1 MEEGKPI
8 SDFDAIRPF
17 YDSEVPAAIERL
29 RQQPSFH
36 TALKF
41 VFPDTPLDRLDQA
54 ISEIKTI
61 EDFQNFIAS
70 AAVKKIIEVST
81 HGVNIGGLENLDAKK
96 AFLFI
101 SNHRDIVLDSAFLN
115 YELYQNNFPTTRI
128 AIGSNL
134 LQRPWI
140 EDLVKLNK
148 NFIVHR
154 DVHSRLAYEYSM
166 RLSGFISHSIIDE
179 NISVW
184 IAQKEGRAK
193 NGNDKTHAGLVKM
206 FGMSARG
213 EDIPAFYNSLNIA
226 PVSISYEIEPCG
238 GLKAREMFIR
248 ASQGNYKKEDGE
260 DLRSMQIGIT
270 GDKGKVHFQF
280 SAPLEKNKI
289 SSCFEGYS
297 KNDSIKNLA
306 IKIDEL
312 IIGSYHLFPN
322 NYVAYYLKT
331 GDNRFNDLFT
341 SEQLNIFNDLMDF
354 ELAGF
359 EFGFEELKP
368 YFIDIYANPIINKIN
383 IGAI

>member
-1 MEEGKPI
+1 MEEGNPT

-29 RQQPSFH
+29 RLQPSFH
-36 TALKF
+36 NALKF
-41 VFPDTPLDRLDQA
+41 VFPDTPVEKLEQA
-54 ISEIKTI
+54 ISGISTI
-61 EDFQNFIAS
+61 DDFQNIIAS
-70 AAVKKIIEVST
+70 AAVKKIIEIST
-81 HGVNIGGLENLDAKK
+81 HGVSIGGLDKLNADK

-115 YELYQNNFPTTRI
+115 YELFLNNFPTTRI

-154 DVHSRLAYEYSM
+154 EVHSRLAYEYSM
-166 RLSGFISHSIIDE
+166 RLSGFITHSILDE
-179 NISVW
+179 NSSVW
-184 IAQKEGRAK
+184 IAQKEGRSK

-213 EDIPAFYNSLNIA
+213 EDIAAFYNSLNIA
-226 PVSISYEIEPCG
+226 PVAISYEIEPCG
-238 GLKAREMFIR
+238 GLKAREMYIR
-248 ASQGNYKKEDGE
+248 EVHGNYQKEEGE

-270 GDKGKVHFQF
+270 SDKGKVHFQF
-280 SAPLEKNKI
+280 SPPLEKNEI
-289 SSCFEGYS
+289 ASCFDGYS

-306 IKIDEL
+306 FKIDE
-312 IIGSYHLFPN
+312 IILGSYHLFPN
-322 NYVAYYLKT
+322 NYIAYYLKT
-331 GDNRFNDLFT
+331 GDNQFNNLFT
-341 SEQLNIFNDLMDF
+341 TDQLNLFNDLMDF
-354 ELAGF
+354 ETAGF
-359 EFGFEELKP
+359 EFSLEELKP
-368 YFIDIYANPIINKIN
+368 YFVDIYANPVINKIN